1 MPETPDFD
9 QIATTARP
17 SGDYLRS
24 CQLEIT
30 AGMREKYSDSPWRE
44 VEPTGTYTGTFD
56 AEIVN
61 CSLEPRQLIAGP
73 SVFEW
78 PDQRM
83 FIAMRVTRVTM
94 TDNMAGYTL
103 TAVHGDVLGIARYG
117 AERLSEADARRQLG
131 MPPKSPSCLRPP
143 TSITSRGT

>member
-1 MPETPDFD
+1 MPEPPDFD
-9 QIATTARP
+9 QIAHTARP

-24 CQLEIT
+24 CTLEIT
-30 AGMREKYSDSPWRE
+30 AGMRETYSDSPWVE
-44 VEPTGTYTGTFD
+44 MEPTGAYSGTFD

-61 CSLEPRQLIAGP
+61 CSIEPRALIAGP

-83 FIAMRVTRVTM
+83 FIAMRVTSVVM
-94 TDNMAGYTL
+94 TNALAGYTV

-117 AERLSEADARRQLG
+117 AARLSEADARRQLG
-131 MPPKSPSCLRPP
+131 MPPKALRA
-143 TSITSRGT
+143 